1 MFEKII
7 GNEKIKESLIK
18 TVKNNTISHS
28 YMFIGTQGIGKKEIA
43 KEFAKMILCL
53 NEEKYC
59 NRCKSCIEFES
70 GNHPDFKIIE
80 PEGNTLKIDQ
90 IREFQRKVAEKPVTS
105 SKKVYIINDSDKM
118 TRRSSKLLV
127 KNIRRTTRI
136 CNNNTYRR
144 K

>member
-1 MFEKII
+1 
-7 GNEKIKESLIK
+7 
-18 TVKNNTISHS
+18 
-28 YMFIGTQGIGKKEIA
+28 
-43 KEFAKMILCL
+43 MILCL

-59 NRCKSCIEFES
+59 NKCKSCIEFES

-80 PEGNTLKIDQ
+80 PEGTTLKIDQ

-118 TRRSSKLLV
+118 TRRSSKLPI
-127 KNIRRTTRI
+127 KNLRRTTRI

>member
-18 TVKNNTISHS
+18 PVKNNTISHS

-59 NRCKSCIEFES
+59 NKCKSCIEFES

-80 PEGNTLKIDQ
+80 PEGTTLKIDQ

-118 TRRSSKLLV
+118 TRRSSKLPI
-127 KNIRRTTRI
+127 KNLRRTTRI